1 MRMCACV
8 HVCVRAGVRAC
19 VRFADVLTDKFD
31 LVHSFR
37 FRKDARCVDVEMEV
51 AVTEMTKTR
60 HLYPDFFDA
69 TVSFMRLQGG
79 LGARGT

>member
-1 MRMCACV
+1 MSAYARTSQSVWTYVCAHMRMCACV

-37 FRKDARCVDVEMEV
+37 FRKDAKE
-51 AVTEMTKTR
+51 
-60 HLYPDFFDA
+60 L
-69 TVSFMRLQGG
+69 
-79 LGARGT
+79 